1 LYVFFLNLDRLIW
14 TLNLLVLQKS
24 EVIKYV
30 LSQSFRHN
38 INMKKKL
45 IQWKQENSRY
55 APHNI

>member
-1 LYVFFLNLDRLIW
+1 MLIVFFALNLDRLIW

-38 INMKKKL
+38 INIKKK
-45 IQWKQENSRY
+45 INPIE
-55 APHNI
+55 